1 MKYLT
6 RKNAI
11 RFLLVAIFFVVA
23 RMIYITHEC
32 IESNGLWNAK
42 TQVCELKPIS
52 K

>member
-6 RKNAI
+6 RRNAI
-11 RFLLVAIFFVVA
+11 RVLLVAIFFVVA
-23 RMIYITHEC
+23 KMIFNTHDC
-32 IESNGLWNAK
+32 IESNGLWNPK

>member
-1 MKYLT
+1 MKHLT

-11 RFLLVAIFFVVA
+11 RVLLITIFIVVM
-23 RMIYITHEC
+23 RMIYNTHEC
-32 IESNGLWNAK
+32 LETNGLWNAK